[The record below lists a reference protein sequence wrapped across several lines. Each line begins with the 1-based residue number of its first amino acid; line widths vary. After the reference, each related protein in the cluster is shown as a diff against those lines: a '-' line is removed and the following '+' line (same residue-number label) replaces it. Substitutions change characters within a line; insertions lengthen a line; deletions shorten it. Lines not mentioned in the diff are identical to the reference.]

1 VQHEL
6 PLVLAP
12 QAGQGPGSCL
22 QPGVVAVGDRRRDV
36 ALFRYSLIREAAD
49 PELSS
54 RERGVLVRRLA
65 GREHVMADGARVRVG
80 RSTLDRWIQRWRA
93 GGFDALIDP
102 PRQVV
107 AGTPGGVLDL
117 AIRLKR
123 EVPDRTA
130 AQVTAIIAAAEGVAV
145 SERTVQRLF
154 ARHGL
159 NTRPDGTAPAA
170 FGRFEAAAR
179 NDRWTGDA
187 LHGPVVAG
195 RKTYLFAFIDDHSRA
210 VPGHRW
216 GLSEDTVR
224 LEAALRHGL
233 ASRGVPRSIYVDN
246 GSSFVAAPLIRAC
259 AVLGIRLVHS
269 RPGQPEG
276 RGKIERFFRTVRD
289 QFLVEI
295 TARPPADL
303 VELNRLFAA
312 WVETTYHRRVH
323 TETGQTPLER
333 FTAPG
338 PPVLPSPELLHEAF
352 LWSEHRQVTKTATV
366 SLHGNVY
373 EVDASLVGRKVEI
386 VFDPFDLT
394 TVEVRWQGRP
404 MGRGVPHTIGRHTHP
419 KARPEAAPPPAAT
432 GIDYLGLLAEQHE
445 RRLAEQA
452 RPIDYAALLI
462 ESTDP
467 TQCPGQLMIHHPESE
482 TNR

>member
-1 VQHEL
+1 
-6 PLVLAP
+6 
-12 QAGQGPGSCL
+12 
-22 QPGVVAVGDRRRDV
+22 VVAVGDRRRDV

-54 RERGVLVRRLA
+54 RERGRIVRHLA
-65 GREHVMADGARVRVG
+65 AREHVMADGTRVRVG

-102 PRQVV
+102 PRQVI
-107 AGTPGGVLDL
+107 AGTPADVADL
-117 AIRLKR
+117 AVRLKR
-123 EVPDRTA
+123 EVPGRTA
-130 AQVTAIIAAAEGVAV
+130 AQVAAIIRTAKGVAV

-159 NTRPDGTAPAA
+159 NTRPDGTPPAT

-187 LHGPVVAG
+187 LHGPIVAG

-210 VPGHRW
+210 LPGHRW
-216 GLSEDTVR
+216 GLSEDSVR

-233 ASRGVPRSIYVDN
+233 ASRGVPKSIYVDN

-269 RPGQPEG
+269 RPGQPAG

-289 QFLVEI
+289 QFLVELA
-295 TARPPADL
+295 ARNVSSL
-303 VELNRLFAA
+303 VEMNRLFAA
-312 WVETTYHRRVH
+312 WVETAYHRRVH
-323 TETGQTPLER
+323 TETGQPPLER
-333 FTAPG
+333 FLVGG

-352 LWSEHRQVTKTATV
+352 LWSEQRQVTKTATV

-373 EVDASLVGRKVEI
+373 EVDASLVGRKVEV

-394 TVEVRWQGRP
+394 AVEIRWQSRP
-404 MGRGVPHTIGRHTHP
+404 MGTGIPQVIGRHTHP

-432 GIDYLGLLAEQHE
+432 GIDYLGLLADQHE
-445 RRLAEQA
+445 RRLADAA
-452 RPIDYAALLI
+452 RPIDYSALATPDSNGVLV

-467 TQCPGQLMIHHPESE
+467 DQCSGQLMIRDPESE